1 MDRTGV
7 PLTVEVWG
15 TVEPCSRARSG
26 ALTGDADCL
35 RSGAHGHVLW
45 YRPAMADSSVPIRV
59 NRAPVLTLW
68 AAVVAERLGH
78 PPETAL
84 SLAGAVAGT
93 AARAKARRL
102 GIAEEHDRRGDAGPG
117 KPWDTTRLLGREVGL
132 TRGADGVVLADAGG
146 GKPAAA
152 APVAAYV
159 AKAFGGRLAEARA
172 AMEELAGRFEPGEL
186 NRVGFRLYEA
196 FRPEVPADVRGWGA
210 KGEFDLRKVRNAA
223 E

>member
-1 MDRTGV
+1 
-7 PLTVEVWG
+7 
-15 TVEPCSRARSG
+15 
-26 ALTGDADCL
+26 
-35 RSGAHGHVLW
+35 
-45 YRPAMADSSVPIRV
+45 MADSSAPIRV

-102 GIAEEHDRRGDAGPG
+102 GIAEEHDRRGDAAPA
-117 KPWDTTRLLGREVGL
+117 KPRDTTWLLGREVGL

-172 AMEELAGRFEPGEL
+172 AMEELAGRFELGEL

-196 FRPEVPADVRGWGA
+196 FRPEVPAGVRGWGA
-210 KGEFDLRKVRNAA
+210 KGELDLRKVRNAA

>member
-1 MDRTGV
+1 M
-7 PLTVEVWG
+7 
-15 TVEPCSRARSG
+15 
-26 ALTGDADCL
+26 
-35 RSGAHGHVLW
+35 AHD
-45 YRPAMADSSVPIRV
+45 PAPIRV

-78 PPETAL
+78 PPDTAL
-84 SLAGAVAGT
+84 SLASAVAGT

-102 GIAEEHDRRGDAGPG
+102 GLAEERDRGSADAPPA
-117 KPWDTTRLLGREVGL
+117 KPRNTARLLGREIGL
-132 TRGADGVVLADAGG
+132 THDADGVVLADAGG

-159 AKAFGGRLAEARA
+159 AKAFGGRLAEVRA
-172 AMEELAGRFEPGEL
+172 TMEELAGRFEPQEL
-186 NRVGFRLYEA
+186 NRIGFRLYEA

-210 KGEFDLRKVRNAA
+210 KGELDLRKIRDTA

>member
-1 MDRTGV
+1 
-7 PLTVEVWG
+7 
-15 TVEPCSRARSG
+15 
-26 ALTGDADCL
+26 
-35 RSGAHGHVLW
+35 
-45 YRPAMADSSVPIRV
+45 MADSPAPVRV

-78 PPETAL
+78 RPETAL

-93 AARAKARRL
+93 AARTKARRL
-102 GIAEEHDRRGDAGPG
+102 GIAEERDRGRDAPPAKPRGTA
-117 KPWDTTRLLGREVGL
+117 RLLGREVAL
-132 TRGADGVVLADAGG
+132 AHDADGVVLADAGG

-159 AKAFGGRLAEARA
+159 AKAFGGRLAEVKA

-196 FRPEVPADVRGWGA
+196 FRPEVPADARGWGA
-210 KGEFDLRKVRNAA
+210 KGELDLGKVRKAA

>member
-1 MDRTGV
+1 
-7 PLTVEVWG
+7 
-15 TVEPCSRARSG
+15 
-26 ALTGDADCL
+26 
-35 RSGAHGHVLW
+35 
-45 YRPAMADSSVPIRV
+45 MADSPNPVRV

-78 PPETAL
+78 PPATAL
-84 SLAGAVAGT
+84 SLASAVAGT

-102 GIAEEHDRRGDAGPG
+102 GIAEDRGGGQHVAPA
-117 KPWDTTRLLGREVGL
+117 KPEDTTLLLGREVKL

-152 APVAAYV
+152 APVAAYL
-159 AKAFGGRLAEARA
+159 AKAFGGRLAEVRG
-172 AMEELAGRFEPGEL
+172 AMEALAGRFEPGEL
-186 NRVGFRLYEA
+186 NRVGFRLYER

-210 KGEFDLRKVRNAA
+210 KGELDPRRIRDAAA